1 MKTILILHTG
11 GTFGMTPMKP
21 STTLAP
27 GDIQNQILKHVPE
40 LKEMAKIETVIP
52 FNIDSSN
59 ITLNDWKILAEIL
72 LQNKD
77 NYDGFVVI
85 HGTDTIAYTASALSF
100 MLLNFSKPI
109 ILTGAQSPLA
119 QIRNDARNNLIN
131 AVEIASS
138 GIREIGIFFGVNLYR
153 GNRCSK
159 ISTSSY
165 NAFSSPNFPPLAE
178 VGMDLNFYPS
188 LFRGRKKFKPFFEF
202 FPSVMTLK
210 IIPGLSH
217 SYLKS
222 ILESRVKGIIIE
234 GYGAGNVPIGEES
247 ILPFIE
253 EAVKRKKVV
262 AINTQC
268 HHGRVYLERYQCGK
282 KALNLGVVSCRD
294 MTIEA
299 SVTKLMF
306 LLGKYKSPRKVNH
319 YFSRDIAGELTTKSE

>member
-1 MKTILILHTG
+1 
-11 GTFGMTPMKP
+11 
-21 STTLAP
+21 
-27 GDIQNQILKHVPE
+27 
-40 LKEMAKIETVIP
+40 
-52 FNIDSSN
+52 
-59 ITLNDWKILAEIL
+59 
-72 LQNKD
+72 
-77 NYDGFVVI
+77 
-85 HGTDTIAYTASALSF
+85 
-100 MLLNFSKPI
+100 
-109 ILTGAQSPLA
+109 
-119 QIRNDARNNLIN
+119 
-131 AVEIASS
+131 
-138 GIREIGIFFGVNLYR
+138 
-153 GNRCSK
+153 
-159 ISTSSY
+159 
-165 NAFSSPNFPPLAE
+165 
-178 VGMDLNFYPS
+178 
-188 LFRGRKKFKPFFEF
+188 
-202 FPSVMTLK
+202 MTLK

-268 HHGRVYLERYQCGK
+268 HHGRAYLERYQCGK

-319 YFSRDIAGELTTKSE
+319 